1 MKSFGCCGIKV
12 SFEDEGALLNEIMTM
27 RYLTASVGLEL
38 SVKIGGCE
46 AKRDIVDVTNVCA
59 DYVVA
64 PMVESGFSLK
74 KFIDS
79 LDQYKFGKKKGI
91 NVETTMSVANIDE
104 MSAHF
109 NKIDFVTFGRVD
121 FVGSIN
127 QVRDVVDSD
136 QVFDVVRSVFKKAR
150 SSNIECYMGGSI
162 SIKSKSFIARLMDEN
177 LLDKFETRYVMYDT
191 KKINMELYDELIRK
205 ANAFEIEWINYIS
218 GRYADL
224 KNKDARRVNMLVSR
238 MTG

>member
-1 MKSFGCCGIKV
+1 MKSSGCCGIKV

-46 AKRDIVDVTNVCA
+46 AKRDIVDVINVCA
-59 DYVVA
+59 DYIVA
-64 PMVESGFSLK
+64 PMVESGFSLN
-74 KFIDS
+74 KFVDS
-79 LDQYKFGKKKGI
+79 LDQYKFSKKSGI
-91 NVETTMSVANIDE
+91 NIETITSVANIEE
-104 MSAHF
+104 MSKHF

-121 FVGSIN
+121 FIGSI
-127 QVRDVVDSD
+127 QQSRDIVDSD
-136 QVFDVVRSVFKKAR
+136 KVFDVVRSVFKKAR
-150 SSNIECYMGGSI
+150 ETNTACYMGGSI
-162 SIKSKSFIARLMDEN
+162 SIKSKSFISRLMDEN
-177 LLDKFETRYVMYDT
+177 LLDKFETRYVMYDA
-191 KKINMELYDELIRK
+191 KNINMDMYDELIRK

-218 GRYADL
+218 SRYADL